1 MKFLRRPLLMFSA
14 LLALAA
20 VFLPQITFAQ
30 PAARAERPAQQRTD
44 EGQSNGQNA
53 GQGVLRLL
61 PADAVSD
68 KEITVGDRKI
78 AYTATAG
85 TLPLFDQNGERT
97 ASVYYI

>member
-1 MKFLRRPLLMFSA
+1 MHVFRRPLLALSA

-20 VFLPQITFAQ
+20 ALLPQIALAQ
-30 PAARAERPAQQRTD
+30 SAARAERPAQQRTD
-44 EGQSNGQNA
+44 EGQSNGL
-53 GQGVLRLL
+53 GVLRLL

-68 KEITVGDRKI
+68 KEIAVGDRKI

-97 ASVYYI
+97 ASVYYTAY